1 MRKRFA
7 LFLVFAPALALAG
20 EEFVEF
26 SGESSSETSTD
37 STETSEAARVQVAYE
52 VKRDAE
58 GYLAGAE
65 MTRALRL
72 RLNELQSEHPE
83 LDSDELVEHAL
94 DEADAIIAE
103 ERAAE

>member
-1 MRKRFA
+1 MRK
-7 LFLVFAPALALAG
+7 LVAICLILAPGLALPNQ
-20 EEFVEF
+20 EFVD
-26 SGESSSETSTD
+26 SSEETLESFAQSTTD
-37 STETSEAARVQVAYE
+37 SARVQVAYE

-72 RLNELQSEHPE
+72 KLGQLQSEHPG
-83 LDSDELVEHAL
+83 LDSDDLVERAL

-103 ERAAE
+103 ERKTE